1 MKTHDDSVVYAPI
14 IIEFQKKPSF
24 TNKQKVAILG
34 MMINALNE
42 GRYFLCNAYIEAII
56 EALRIKRGEV
66 REKIGL
72 INCYNLFKDIPEILE
87 YKPEKLYGQS
97 VWFNIE
103 ESGVAKRL
111 SILHSL
117 RTKLSDNS
125 FDSNDSTESC
135 KCM

>member
-14 IIEFQKKPSF
+14 IIEFQKRPYF
-24 TNKQKVAILG
+24 TNKQKLAILG
-34 MMINALNE
+34 MMINSLNE
-42 GRYFLCNAYIEAII
+42 GHSFLCNAYIEAII
-56 EALRIKRGEV
+56 EALRIKRDEI

-87 YKPEKLYGQS
+87 YKPEKLYGPS

-103 ESGVAKRL
+103 ESGVAERL